1 MDILSTQV
9 VVSYLAVLIQEALKK
24 ASWVPWLAARTTGMN
39 RLVAAVFAALSTV
52 GIQIQFDAG
61 AGTMLVSGL
70 TIASVLTF
78 VVDFARSWIAQK
90 LLYRLT
96 IPGRG

>member
-9 VVSYLAVLIQEALKK
+9 VVSYVAVLVQQGLKK
-24 ASWVPWLAARTTGMN
+24 ASWFPWLAARTTGMN
-39 RLVAAVFAALSTV
+39 RFVAAVFAALSTV

-61 AGTMLVSGL
+61 AGTMIISGL

-96 IPGRG
+96 VTVR